1 MSKKCKNG
9 LRILNY
15 NEHFLIL
22 ASAATGYISVSAFAS
37 LLAIPIE
44 ITSSTIWI
52 KFYAITVEIKKAR
65 FIIKKKKKHDNIVLL
80 GKTRLNSM

>member
-37 LLAIPIE
+37 LLGIPIE
-44 ITSSTIWI
+44 ITSSAIWI
-52 KFYAITVEIKKAR
+52 KFYAITVGIKKAR
-65 FIIKKKKKHDNIVLL
+65 FIIKKKK
-80 GKTRLNSM
+80 RSMIK